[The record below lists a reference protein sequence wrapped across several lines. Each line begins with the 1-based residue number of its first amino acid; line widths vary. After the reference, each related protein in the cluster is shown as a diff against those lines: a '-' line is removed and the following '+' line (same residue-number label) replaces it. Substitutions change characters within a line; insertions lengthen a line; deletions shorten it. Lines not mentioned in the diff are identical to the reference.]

1 MRIIASCLLSSL
13 IMAMALVRNP
23 CLPAQDA
30 TATTVGGGQAQLIIG
45 HPFTAIKYAR
55 RVKVLPDGKLQFI
68 RNQRYPIRIAR
79 DNDGRLMMQMIHS
92 DDLLSECDR
101 LDLPVPPVCPSW
113 GVFVIDPVAHTV
125 AHWVEGE
132 LGAHSA
138 VDFPLSPQRLQEAS
152 DQTFS
157 LPALGPDFTEED
169 GKMHTFDLGDRD
181 IEGIQAHGVR
191 WTLDYDANDQ
201 AGRTVHRTRI
211 HEVWTSAE
219 MQLIVRV
226 IDGDPNG
233 EDTIWGLEKISLAPD
248 AALFRPPDGYEMQH
262 RMSAQWAGR
271 VDQFVHQDF
280 EFLHEW
286 FAE

>member
-1 MRIIASCLLSSL
+1 MRIMASRLFPCLVV
-13 IMAMALVRNP
+13 ALALARNP
-23 CLPAQDA
+23 CLPAQDSP
-30 TATTVGGGQAQLIIG
+30 TVVASSETPPLIVG

-68 RNQRYPIRIAR
+68 RNQRYPTRIAR
-79 DNDGRLMMQMIHS
+79 DADGRLMMQVIHS
-92 DDLLSECDR
+92 DQLQSECDR
-101 LDLPVPPVCPSW
+101 LDLPAPPVCPSW
-113 GVFVIDPVAHTV
+113 DVFVIDPVAHTV
-125 AHWVEGE
+125 THWPAGE
-132 LGAHSA
+132 FGAHRA
-138 VDFPLSPQRLQEAS
+138 VDFPLSLQRLQETS
-152 DQTFS
+152 DVTAS

-169 GKMHTFDLGDRD
+169 GKMRTFDLGDRE
-181 IEGIQAHGVR
+181 IEGVQAHGVR

-233 EDTIWGLEKISLAPD
+233 GETMWGLEKISLAPD
-248 AALFRPPDGYEMQH
+248 DALFRPPDDYEMQH

>member
-1 MRIIASCLLSSL
+1 MASGLFPSL
-13 IMAMALVRNP
+13 VMAMALARNP

-30 TATTVGGGQAQLIIG
+30 AAAAVDGGQAQLITG

-55 RVKVLPDGKLQFI
+55 RVKVLPDGKLQFN
-68 RNQRYPIRIAR
+68 RNQRYPARIAR
-79 DNDGRLMMQMIHS
+79 DNDGRLMMQRILS
-92 DDLLSECDR
+92 DQLQSECDH
-101 LDLPVPPVCPSW
+101 LDLHIPPICPDW
-113 GVFVIDPVAHTV
+113 DIFVIDPVAHTV
-125 AHWVEGE
+125 THWPAGE
-132 LGAHSA
+132 FGAHGA
-138 VDFPLSPQRLQEAS
+138 VDFPLSPQRLQETS
-152 DQTFS
+152 DVTAS

-169 GKMHTFDLGDRD
+169 GKMRTLDLGDRE

-233 EDTIWGLEKISLAPD
+233 EETMWGLEKISLAPD
-248 AALFRPPDGYEMQH
+248 DALFRPPDDYKMQH
-262 RMSAQWAGR
+262 RMSAQWDGR